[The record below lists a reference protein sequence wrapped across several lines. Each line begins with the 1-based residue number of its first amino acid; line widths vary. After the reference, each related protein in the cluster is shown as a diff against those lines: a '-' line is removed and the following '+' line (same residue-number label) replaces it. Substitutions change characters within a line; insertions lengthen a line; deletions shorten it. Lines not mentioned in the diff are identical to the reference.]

1 MNLKRRVLDKL
12 AGRPVDKT
20 PVGCTTSYGVIEVM
34 KKCGAERPL
43 ADTDPE
49 ALSILAMAGYEH
61 LGFEWIKAMGWDI
74 TVVSEVFGCALSE
87 PTISMTCSVKSHPF
101 TDCIDG
107 ISWPKDFDKRG
118 RFPVY
123 RRQFEILK
131 EKVGDSLAIYGQ
143 CEGPLTVGGN
153 LVGIENIM
161 RSILTDVDKVKTII
175 SAGTE
180 AVIDCANFAE
190 RCGADYF
197 NICEPTSGPAL
208 ISPRMWEIL
217 VQPAM
222 ATIVENT
229 DIPIVLHVCSN
240 TDKIIPM
247 MCDTGV
253 AAISIEEAAN
263 MKRAVEIA
271 HAKDVRVFGNVSTSR
286 ALFMGTPEECY
297 QEASNALKDGVDFL
311 TPGCGIPPG
320 APLENILQLR
330 RARDDFYK

>member
-1 MNLKRRVLDKL
+1 MDKL
-12 AGRPVDKT
+12 AGKEVDKT

-49 ALSILAMAGYEH
+49 ALSTLAMAGYDY

-74 TVVSEVFGCALSE
+74 TVVSEVFGCALSD

-101 TDCIDG
+101 CDSIDG
-107 ISWPKDFDKRG
+107 IHWPSDFDKRG

-123 RRQFEILK
+123 QRQFEILK

-153 LVGIENIM
+153 LVGIESIM
-161 RSILTDVDKVKTII
+161 RSILTDVEKVKTILA
-175 SAGTE
+175 AGTQ
-180 AVIDCANFAE
+180 AVIDCAHFAK

-208 ISPRMWEIL
+208 ISPKMWEAL
-217 VQPAM
+217 VQPAIS
-222 ATIVENT
+222 TIVENT

-263 MKRAVEIA
+263 MKQAVEIA
-271 HAKDVRVFGNVSTSR
+271 HARDVRVFGNVSTSR
-286 ALFMGTPEECY
+286 ALFMGTPQECY
-297 QEASNALKDGVDFL
+297 DEATNALKDGVDFL

-320 APLENILQLR
+320 SPMENILQLK